1 MSLNIRVVLGGLVF
15 VALLIGIIL
24 GVYLV
29 GQRQKLKSKA
39 SVGESV
45 VKTAFFDLQADKT
58 SLKTGETFRLNISL
72 RSETDP
78 ANLVSVKLK
87 YPKDKLSVE
96 SLKALSYEP
105 DQDAQD
111 ASARQLDLSNYQPN
125 HDADCDG
132 RLTEADQALFNQGAG
147 FIKTWFENFYDNNSG
162 EVSLIGG
169 LPSPGHKTTSGKPTL
184 VACAVFK
191 TLTRGQAKISLED
204 GSEIFRDIDSQDI
217 LAAKGDIS
225 FDISDILAPSQI
237 SYNFSPGWNFIGI
250 AHTISSPLS
259 PASMLA
265 SYSQKCFAI
274 AQYIPSANKYKMFYI
289 DNVANEDPIT
299 SIESGK
305 TYFIYCDQNTDFR
318 LSLQPNPFTWI
329 QLINNLDPLTITYR
343 GYKYFVMPAPS
354 DTTSTKADAF
364 IQEATSK
371 LTQAGKSSTCVRLY
385 KFNTS
390 ENIWAY
396 FHTGDGAEKNF
407 DIRKEEGYI
416 LGCSI

>member
-1 MSLNIRVVLGGLVF
+1 MTFNIKAILGGLVF
-15 VALLIGIIL
+15 VALLIGIIF

-39 SVGESV
+39 STGDNI

-87 YPKDKLSVE
+87 YPKDKLSIE

-105 DQDAQD
+105 DQDL
-111 ASARQLDLSNYQPN
+111 ASTTARQLDLSVYKPN
-125 HDADCDG
+125 HDANCDG
-132 RLTEADQALFNQGAG
+132 RLTEADQELFNQGAG
-147 FIKTWFENFYDNNSG
+147 FIKTWFENFYDNNNG

-169 LPSPGHKTTSGKPTL
+169 LPSPGYKTTAGSSSL
-184 VACAVFK
+184 IACAVFK
-191 TLTRGQAKISLED
+191 TLTRSQAKISLED

-225 FDISDILAPSQI
+225 FDISEVAQI
-237 SYNFSPGWNFIGI
+237 SYNLSAGWNFIGL
-250 AHTISSPLS
+250 AHTITSPIT
-259 PASMLA
+259 PASILEP
-265 SYSQKCFAI
+265 YSQTCFAI
-274 AQYIPSANKYKMFYI
+274 AQYIPRDNKYKMFYV

-299 SIESGK
+299 SIEGGK

-318 LSLQPNPFTWI
+318 LSLQPSPFMWSG
-329 QLINNLDPLTITYR
+329 LINTLDALTVTYR

-364 IQEATSK
+364 IQEATLK

-396 FHTGDGAEKNF
+396 FHTGDGADKNF
-407 DIRKEEGYI
+407 DIKKEEGYI
-416 LGCSI
+416 LGCAI